1 MPDVPLEGIT
11 MNPDLMPM
19 FTAGVMEGQ
28 TRLRLLGEQ
37 QVNEAKF
44 VSLQSQLSF
53 LNTQMLV
60 GAHAAQVLD
69 QDKTARDVLQLRAT
83 ADQPGKA

>member
-1 MPDVPLEGIT
+1 MAAMDESLAT
-11 MNPDLMPM
+11 M
-19 FTAGVMEGQ
+19 FTSGVMEGQ

-37 QVNEAKF
+37 QVTESKF

-83 ADQPGKA
+83 SDQPNKA